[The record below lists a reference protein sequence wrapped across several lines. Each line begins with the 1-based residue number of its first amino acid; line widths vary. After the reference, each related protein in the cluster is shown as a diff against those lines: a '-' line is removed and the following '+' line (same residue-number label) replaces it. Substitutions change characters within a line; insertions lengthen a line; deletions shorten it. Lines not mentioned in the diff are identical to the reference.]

1 MNLGEMEKGKIRK
14 GSIFLCASCWDQ
26 LNDYPKPRRSDDIPD
41 FLKKRN
47 EWAISKELI

>member
-41 FLKKRN
+41 FLKNVMSGRFPRN
-47 EWAISKELI
+47 